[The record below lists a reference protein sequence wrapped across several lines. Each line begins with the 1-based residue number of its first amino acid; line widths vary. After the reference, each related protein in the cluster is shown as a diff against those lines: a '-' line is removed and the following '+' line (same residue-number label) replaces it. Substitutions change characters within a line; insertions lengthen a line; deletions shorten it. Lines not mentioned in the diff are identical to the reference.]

1 MQEAWS
7 EVTLGRILQKNNRQ
21 TFKNTSVTKHFI
33 PLTFSYFGVIA
44 ISPQLQQQQ
53 HSNAS
58 EFRYTCFMVN
68 LSWQTGRKI
77 PIPGLTG
84 AGPGR
89 LLYRRHDTARVGGGD
104 NPGWESNEF

>member
-58 EFRYTCFMVN
+58 EFRYTC
-68 LSWQTGRKI
+68 LRSISADKQ
-77 PIPGLTG
+77 
-84 AGPGR
+84 AGKSQSQDSPGR
-89 LLYRRHDTARVGGGD
+89 ARGGYYIGVTTR
-104 NPGWESNEF
+104 PG